1 MNPILIASL
10 VLLLLTLCLALV
22 GTILARYNKIKVRN
36 AATYTRICTVV
47 VLASFYALTMF
58 DWPGLHLRRLD
69 LWSLMVILAIVT
81 YALIW
86 GAVAF
91 QLNKVQQ
98 PQFGDSFMLSMLYTD
113 AERQP
118 NGDFAPT
125 QLQSKK

>member
-91 QLNKVQQ
+91 QLSKVQQ

>member
-69 LWSLMVILAIVT
+69 LWSVMVILAIVT

-91 QLNKVQQ
+91 QLSKGQQ

>member
-36 AATYTRICTVV
+36 AAAYTRICTVV

-91 QLNKVQQ
+91 QLSKVQQ

>member
-1 MNPILIASL
+1 MKPILVASL
-10 VLLLLTLCLALV
+10 ILLLLTLCLALV
-22 GTILARYNKIKVRN
+22 GTILARRNKIKVRN
-36 AATYTRICTVV
+36 AANYTRICTVV
-47 VLASFYALTMF
+47 VLASFYALTVF
-58 DWPGLHLRRLD
+58 DWPGLQLRRLD

-91 QLNKVQQ
+91 QLNKAKQ

-125 QLQSKK
+125 QINKRK

>member
-1 MNPILIASL
+1 
-10 VLLLLTLCLALV
+10 
-22 GTILARYNKIKVRN
+22 
-36 AATYTRICTVV
+36 
-47 VLASFYALTMF
+47 
-58 DWPGLHLRRLD
+58 
-69 LWSLMVILAIVT
+69 MVILAIVA

-91 QLNKVQQ
+91 QLNKAKQ

-125 QLQSKK
+125 QLQKKK

>member
-86 GAVAF
+86 GAVVF

>member
-1 MNPILIASL
+1 MKPILVASL
-10 VLLLLTLCLALV
+10 TILLLILFLALI
-22 GTILARYNKIKVRN
+22 GTVLARYNKIKVRN
-36 AATYTRICTVV
+36 AALYTRISTVA

-58 DWPGLHLRRLD
+58 DWPGLQLRRLD
-69 LWSLMVILAIVT
+69 LWSMMVILAIVA

-91 QLNKVQQ
+91 QLNKAKQ

-125 QLQSKK
+125 QMQKKK

>member
-36 AATYTRICTVV
+36 AAAYTRICTVV